1 MVKQSKRVQKRS
13 DPKHQEIGLLLSGLN
28 REWSKADYSSGGL
41 VLQRVPDSNRL
52 ARIILKLQRLITH
65 PPDSFS
71 WLSKEIDE
79 IDMAEVWEEL
89 QNNAPAARHL
99 SQLNHELSQYRTFPH
114 IEWNGPGWRF
124 KWNVA
129 YSGNVDVDKGGVVNA
144 RRVEELPLVLTA
156 IKLAEQ
162 GLIERVRR
170 CPIDRR
176 WFYAR
181 TKESR
186 FCGSRC
192 RNVFHQR
199 DPKDKER
206 RRKWARENY
215 QTRKTLEAGSTK
227 AANQR
232 KIRKSGRK
240 SK

>member
-1 MVKQSKRVQKRS
+1 MAKPPKRVQKKAN
-13 DPKHQEIGLLLSGLN
+13 PLQKEIGLLLSGLN
-28 REWSKADYSSGGL
+28 REWPKANVATRKL
-41 VLQRVPDSNRL
+41 LLQLVPDVGRL
-52 ARIILKLQRLITH
+52 ARIVLKLQRLVTH
-65 PPDSFS
+65 PPKWLDDLDSKG
-71 WLSKEIDE
+71 LAEI
-79 IDMAEVWEEL
+79 WENF
-89 QNNAPAARHL
+89 QDPAYRHL
-99 SQLNHELSQYRTFPH
+99 KQLNDELSQYRTFPH
-114 IEWNGPGWRF
+114 ISQEGGGWRF
-124 KWNVA
+124 QWNVA
-129 YSGNVDVDKGGVVNA
+129 YHADLDGGLINA
-144 RRVEELPLVLTA
+144 SRSQELPLVLTA
-156 IKLAEQ
+156 IRLAEQ

-186 FCGSRC
+186 FCSSKC

-232 KIRKSGRK
+232 RIRN
-240 SK
+240 SKGKR

>member
-1 MVKQSKRVQKRS
+1 MAKSSKRVQKKT
-13 DPKHQEIGLLLSGLN
+13 DPLQQEIELLLNGLN
-28 REWSKADYSSGGL
+28 RKWPKANVATRKL
-41 VLQRVPDSNRL
+41 LLQVVPDSGRL
-52 ARIILKLQRLITH
+52 TRIVLRLQRLVTH
-65 PPDSFS
+65 PPEWLVDLESKNALDF
-71 WLSKEIDE
+71 WEHFQTQGGAYRHLRQLNEELSK
-79 IDMAEVWEEL
+79 
-89 QNNAPAARHL
+89 
-99 SQLNHELSQYRTFPH
+99 YRTFPH
-114 IEWNGPGWRF
+114 IAQVVGAWRF
-124 KWNVA
+124 QWNTV
-129 YSGNVDVDKGGVVNA
+129 YHGDIDGGVVDA
-144 RRVEELPLVLTA
+144 RRTQELPLVLTA
-156 IKLAEQ
+156 IRLAEQ

-186 FCGSRC
+186 FCSSNC
-192 RNVFHQR
+192 RNIFHQR

-232 KIRKSGRK
+232 IKLNLGRK

>member
-1 MVKQSKRVQKRS
+1 MAKRSKRVQKQAS
-13 DPKHQEIGLLLSGLN
+13 AQQQEIGSLLSGLN
-28 REWSKADYSSGGL
+28 REWPKANVVTRKL
-41 VLQRVPDSNRL
+41 VLQFVPDVGRL
-52 ARIILKLQRLITH
+52 ARIVLKLQRLVTH
-65 PPDSFS
+65 PPKQLENLDSKG
-71 WLSKEIDE
+71 LADI
-79 IDMAEVWEEL
+79 WENL
-89 QNNAPAARHL
+89 QSEGPAYRHL
-99 SQLNHELSQYRTFPH
+99 RQLNNELSQYRTFPH
-114 IEWNGPGWRF
+114 ISQDRGGWRF
-124 KWNVA
+124 QWEVA
-129 YSGNVDVDKGGVVNA
+129 YHGDLDGGLINA
-144 RRVEELPLVLTA
+144 SRVEELPLVLTA
-156 IKLAEQ
+156 IRLAEQ

-186 FCGSRC
+186 FCGSKC

-215 QTRKTLEAGSTK
+215 QTRKTLDVGSTK

-232 KIRKSGRK
+232 IIRKSGRK

>member
-1 MVKQSKRVQKRS
+1 MAKQSKRVQKKTNAS
-13 DPKHQEIGLLLSGLN
+13 SLEIELLLLGLN
-28 REWSKADYSSGGL
+28 REWPKGNVATRKSL
-41 VLQRVPDSNRL
+41 LRLVPDVGRL
-52 ARIILKLQRLITH
+52 ARIVLKLQRLVTH
-65 PPDSFS
+65 PPEWLEDLDS
-71 WLSKEIDE
+71 KQPHEI
-79 IDMAEVWEEL
+79 WENL
-89 QNNAPAARHL
+89 QSDGPAYRHL
-99 SQLNHELSQYRTFPH
+99 RQLNSELSGYKTFPY
-114 IEWNGPGWRF
+114 ISQGRRGWCF
-124 KWNVA
+124 QWE
-129 YSGNVDVDKGGVVNA
+129 VDYHRDLDGGLIDASRAV
-144 RRVEELPLVLTA
+144 ELPLVLTA
-156 IKLAEQ
+156 IRLAEQ

-186 FCGSRC
+186 FCGSKC

-232 KIRKSGRK
+232 IIRNLGRK

>member
-1 MVKQSKRVQKRS
+1 MAKSSKRVHKKTN
-13 DPKHQEIGLLLSGLN
+13 PLHQEIELLLSGLN
-28 REWSKADYSSGGL
+28 REWPKANVATRGL
-41 VLQRVPDSNRL
+41 LLQLVPDSGRL
-52 ARIILKLQRLITH
+52 TRIVLKLRRLVTH
-65 PPDSFS
+65 PPKWLTDLDSKG
-71 WLSKEIDE
+71 LKEI
-79 IDMAEVWEEL
+79 WENFQSEG
-89 QNNAPAARHL
+89 PAYRHL
-99 SQLNHELSQYRTFPH
+99 RQLNDELSQYRTLPQ
-114 IEWNGPGWRF
+114 ISQNRDNWRF
-124 KWNVA
+124 QWNVA
-129 YSGNVDVDKGGVVNA
+129 CNADMDIGVIDG
-144 RRVEELPLVLTA
+144 RRTQELPLVLTA
-156 IKLAEQ
+156 IRLAEQ

-186 FCGSRC
+186 FCSSNC
-192 RNVFHQR
+192 RNIFHQR

-232 KIRKSGRK
+232 IIRNSGRK